1 MHSFWLE
8 TEQIYIRYLDSMN
21 GKAPLIFI
29 HGLGASSIAD
39 FGSILMDR
47 NFDNYR
53 CVLID
58 LPGHGFSDKPQNF
71 PYTLYSYASVVERLI
86 EHLNLASVTLVGHS
100 LGGTV
105 AIALLQKRADLVY
118 HIILMEPNLDPGVGT
133 GSKIIAAQT
142 EDAFI
147 SKGYG
152 TYLSA
157 LQVMGSE
164 ITSASIYPGT
174 FAVASPLAVHR
185 SAVGLL
191 AGTTPPQREIL
202 QVAKA
207 KRTYIV
213 GDQNINDVPLNE
225 LKKLGLDVFIVPQ
238 AGHAMMHDN
247 PEKFREILLQAIAEA
262 NS

>member
-8 TEQIYIRYLDSMN
+8 PEQIYIRYLDSMN
-21 GKAPLIFI
+21 GKTPLIFI

-47 NFDNYR
+47 SFDSYR

-71 PYTLYSYASVVERLI
+71 SYTLYSYASVVERLI

-105 AIALLQKRADLVY
+105 AIALLQKREDLVY

-133 GSKIIAAQT
+133 GSRIIAAQA
-142 EDAFI
+142 EDAFVN
-147 SKGYG
+147 KGYVA
-152 TYLSA
+152 YLSA
-157 LQVMGSE
+157 LQVIGSE
-164 ITSASIYPGT
+164 SASASIYPGT

-191 AGTTPPQREIL
+191 AGTAPPQREIL
-202 QVAKA
+202 QAAKA
-207 KRTYIV
+207 KRTYMV

-225 LKKLGLDVFIVPQ
+225 LKELGLDVFIVPQ

-247 PEKFREILLQAIAEA
+247 PEKFREILLQAIANA

>member
-8 TEQIYIRYLDSMN
+8 PEQIYIRYLDSMN
-21 GKAPLIFI
+21 GKTPLLFI

-47 NFDNYR
+47 AFDNYR
-53 CVLID
+53 CILID
-58 LPGHGFSDKPQNF
+58 LPGQGFSDKPQNF
-71 PYTLYSYASVVERLI
+71 SYTLYSYSSVVERLI
-86 EHLNLASVTLVGHS
+86 EHLKLASVTLVGHS

-105 AIALLQKRADLVY
+105 AIALLQKREDMVS
-118 HIILMEPNLDPGVGT
+118 HVILMEPNLDPGVGT

-142 EDAFI
+142 EDDFV
-147 SKGYG
+147 SKGYF

-157 LQVMGSE
+157 LQVIGNES
-164 ITSASIYPGT
+164 TSASIYPGT
-174 FAVASPLAVHR
+174 FAVASSLAIHR
-185 SAVGLL
+185 SAIGLL

-202 QVAKA
+202 QAAKA

-225 LKKLGLDVFIVPQ
+225 LEELGFDVFIIPQ

-247 PEKFREILLQAIAEA
+247 PEKFREILLQAIVEA